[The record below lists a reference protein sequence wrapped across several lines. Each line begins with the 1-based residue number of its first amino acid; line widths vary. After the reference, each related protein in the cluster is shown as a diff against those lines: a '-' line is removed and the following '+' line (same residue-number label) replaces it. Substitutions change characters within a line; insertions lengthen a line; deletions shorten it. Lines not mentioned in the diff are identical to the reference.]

1 MHSLVVRD
9 QLHMLLRGSQ
19 CIGLEEKQVIM
30 TQIESNKMFRE
41 TLCDSLNEMC
51 TGRNLEN

>member
-1 MHSLVVRD
+1 MHNLVVRD